1 MISAQEFAQR
11 RERLL
16 RAIGEGSIA
25 IIAAAKEQF
34 RNADCDYPFRQN
46 SDFYYL
52 TGFHEPEAVA
62 VFIPGRAQGQYVLF
76 NRERDPEKEI
86 WHGFRAGQTGA
97 CEIYGADQSFPIHQL
112 DLEFPKMLEDYP
124 RLYYAIGRD
133 MAFNR
138 RVLSWVNAVR
148 EKVRGD
154 LDIPTSLYNIEDIIH
169 RMRMIK
175 SPAEIAVM
183 RKAAEI
189 SAQAHCAAMKAC
201 RPGLYEYELEA
212 EIQYTFTRQGS
223 RAPAYNHIVGA
234 GANSCTLHYNANNAL
249 IKEEDLVLIDAGAE
263 FDYYAADITRTF
275 PANGRFT
282 EEQRAIYEVVLA
294 AQLAVIALIKPHV
307 AWDVLQEKSDYVI
320 TQSLMALGLLS
331 GNFAELMA
339 RRAHRQFYMHKI
351 GHWLGL
357 DVHDVGIYERGG
369 ICATLEPGM
378 VLTVEP
384 GIYIPAGNKNIEEK
398 WWNIGVRIEDDILVT
413 EQGCEVLSAGVPKTV
428 VEIEALMSTG
438 RAG

>member
-1 MISAQEFAQR
+1 MINAQEFAQR

-16 RAIGEGSIA
+16 QAVGEGNVA
-25 IIAAAKEQF
+25 IIAGAKEQF

-52 TGFHEPEAVA
+52 TGFNEPEAVA
-62 VFIPGRAQGQYVLF
+62 VFIPGRAQGQYILF
-76 NRERDPEKEI
+76 NRERDPQKEI

-112 DLEFPKMLEDYP
+112 DTEFLKMLEHCQ
-124 RLYYAIGRD
+124 RLYYAMGRD

-154 LDIPTSLYNIEDIIH
+154 IENPISLHNIESLIH
-169 RMRMIK
+169 PMRMIK
-175 SPAEIAVM
+175 SPAEIALM

-189 SAQAHCAAMKAC
+189 SAQAHCAAMRAC

-212 EIQYTFTRQGS
+212 EIQYAFTRNGS
-223 RAPAYNHIVGA
+223 RSPAYNHIVGT
-234 GANSCTLHYNANNAL
+234 GANACTLHYSANNTQ
-249 IKEEDLVLIDAGAE
+249 IQDGDWVLIDAGAE
-263 FDYYAADITRTF
+263 FHYYAADVTRSF
-275 PANGRFT
+275 PANGHFT
-282 EEQRAIYEVVLA
+282 VEQRAIYEVVLA
-294 AQLAVIALIKPHV
+294 AQLAVIALIKPGV
-307 AWDVLQEKSDYVI
+307 AWGALQQESDRLI
-320 TQSLMALGLLS
+320 TEGLISLGLLS
-331 GNFAELMA
+331 GDVAELVA
-339 RRAHRQFYMHKI
+339 QGAQRQFYMHTI

-357 DVHDVGIYERGG
+357 DVHDVGTYRRGD
-369 ICATLEPGM
+369 AWQTLEPGM

-384 GIYIPAGNKNIEEK
+384 GIYIPAGNEKVEKK
-398 WWNIGVRIEDDILVT
+398 WWNIGVRIEDDIWVT

-428 VEIEALMSTG
+428 VEIEALMSQG
-438 RAG
+438 RAV